1 MEEGKISKQERNAMR
16 MEKQILRQSR
26 QSEFVRELMDD
37 MEGRP
42 QEVSCGLLLVGSL
55 SMNDFMFNNWWSIV
69 CWCKIQVRESIG
81 SESRELARYMAK
93 MEKRAQEEEELF
105 IRAPMTK
112 MEKKKEKH
120 LKKSRNGYAE
130 QIILD
135 LLLVFLTYL

>member
-1 MEEGKISKQERNAMR
+1 M
-16 MEKQILRQSR
+16 
-26 QSEFVRELMDD
+26 V
-37 MEGRP
+37 
-42 QEVSCGLLLVGSL
+42 
-55 SMNDFMFNNWWSIV
+55 
-69 CWCKIQVRESIG
+69 KIQVRESIG

-135 LLLVFLTYL
+135 LLLVFLTHL

>member
-55 SMNDFMFNNWWSIV
+55 DMNEFMFNNWCYCLLMV
-69 CWCKIQVRESIG
+69 KIQVRESVG
-81 SESRELARYMAK
+81 PESRELSRYMAK
-93 MEKRAQEEEELF
+93 MEKRAQQEEELF

-130 QIILD
+130 QKISGFEF
-135 LLLVFLTYL
+135 VFLANL